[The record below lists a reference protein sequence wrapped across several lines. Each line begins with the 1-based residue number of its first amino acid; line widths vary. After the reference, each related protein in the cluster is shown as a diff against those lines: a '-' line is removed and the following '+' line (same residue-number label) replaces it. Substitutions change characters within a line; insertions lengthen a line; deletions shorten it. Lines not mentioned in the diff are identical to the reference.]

1 MALKDLNYNT
11 VCSILEFMN
20 RRTVFEFSLVSKNA
34 NSHFFRFF
42 IGFSGLQALESK
54 EINYFVLNQGD
65 FSAENVGKY
74 VEYMKNNKEVVI
86 FLIKVV
92 KSSKFIIQLGNIAA
106 NAITLLNYYGYDFSY
121 EDLSEIQIPGAN
133 LCGGRL
139 MYTNFTKANLKST
152 IFDKSYTKQAQF
164 DHSSLKNSSLTLKTQ
179 PIACKSLCI
188 ITTSIKSDEKLEP
201 KNNNNNNNSTI
212 NLS

>member
-1 MALKDLNYNT
+1 
-11 VCSILEFMN
+11 
-20 RRTVFEFSLVSKNA
+20 
-34 NSHFFRFF
+34 
-42 IGFSGLQALESK
+42 
-54 EINYFVLNQGD
+54 
-65 FSAENVGKY
+65 
-74 VEYMKNNKEVVI
+74 MKNNKEVVI

-188 ITTSIKSDEKLEP
+188 ITTSIKSDELTDLEFFD
-201 KNNNNNNNSTI
+201 KENIKFLTSNTAGCISISDDGDVLAYGITNF
-212 NLS
+212 LHL